1 MKKATFVEEYRK
13 QPPQNSLMGTYTGS
27 LIREEDT
34 PHSLTHNIH
43 SNASKAMRT
52 ALKGGE
58 ENYEEVS
65 IELTDQI
72 NRKLQLSQ
80 I

>member
-1 MKKATFVEEYRK
+1 MK
-13 QPPQNSLMGTYTGS
+13 
-27 LIREEDT
+27 
-34 PHSLTHNIH
+34 
-43 SNASKAMRT
+43 T

-72 NRKLQLSQ
+72 NRKLQLS
-80 I
+80 